1 MGRGWLPLPK
11 NPTSTLGP
19 ACQEV
24 SLASVEKYTGYGPL
38 SFKALRASVWACR
51 ALRGFRCKATRR
63 RSGSGGGGTLDG
75 TMPGVVCM
83 PSSSATAL
91 QISSSAQFTVRPVD
105 ASHSLCSRPLLIRLT
120 NPTGESADASFNNRP
135 AHIANCRRRLPQRR
149 RNDLFISRT
158 ADTFQTH
165 LINTKHFQS
174 RRARSGRLLT

>member
-1 MGRGWLPLPK
+1 VGRGWLPLPN
-11 NPTSTLGP
+11 NPTSTLGR

-24 SLASVEKYTGYGPL
+24 SLASVEKYTGYRPL

-120 NPTGESADASFNNRP
+120 NPTGESADASFNNRA
-135 AHIANCRRRLPQRR
+135 AHNCKLSSPSSAAPPQRFVYFTHSR
-149 RNDLFISRT
+149 HISN
-158 ADTFQTH
+158 AP
-165 LINTKHFQS
+165 N
-174 RRARSGRLLT
+174 